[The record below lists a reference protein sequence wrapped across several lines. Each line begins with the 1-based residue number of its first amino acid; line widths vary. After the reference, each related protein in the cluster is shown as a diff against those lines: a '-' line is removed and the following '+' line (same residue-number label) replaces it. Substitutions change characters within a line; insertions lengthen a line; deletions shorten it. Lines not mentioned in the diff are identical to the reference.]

1 LHIVAFSLQTQESKV
16 EEKSPKCN
24 ENSVKIK
31 KRLFL
36 EKERRE
42 SEAAS
47 GSGKGGKRN
56 DEGREGC

>member
-1 LHIVAFSLQTQESKV
+1 
-16 EEKSPKCN
+16 
-24 ENSVKIK
+24 VKIK